1 MTVVLKTTERETVP
15 GVRIPNRAANISLS
29 LTLSANLRQTLA
41 AESSSS
47 SSRILY
53 CGQPFCGSPLTMR
66 NAFL

>member
-1 MTVVLKTTERETVP
+1 
-15 GVRIPNRAANISLS
+15 
-29 LTLSANLRQTLA
+29 LSANLRQTLA